1 MAEFNKENAKI
12 LAEKVIDRFSED
24 LNMLKSFAS
33 ELLADKYASDKD
45 EFDAVWLDCFE
56 ND

>member
-12 LAEKVIDRFSED
+12 LADKVIDRFSED
-24 LNMLKSFAS
+24 LNTLKSFAS
-33 ELLADKYASDKD
+33 ELLADKYASDKN